1 MALSVVRV
9 VALCDDDLLVRSK
22 AQIGKAPPRYQSG
35 NEGTDNVA
43 SVNTVGIISRQS
55 VSTRLAATQLGVG
68 KSPMVLSTVLELAD
82 LPRAVLHRN
91 LGTYIYAERSH
102 GGGAS

>member
-1 MALSVVRV
+1 
-9 VALCDDDLLVRSK
+9 
-22 AQIGKAPPRYQSG
+22 
-35 NEGTDNVA
+35 
-43 SVNTVGIISRQS
+43 
-55 VSTRLAATQLGVG
+55 
-68 KSPMVLSTVLELAD
+68 MVLSTVLELAD